1 MYGFTPVSGPVQR
14 QELTKLPVRKTRE
27 KKMVFKQ
34 CRKKLVGEWKEYE
47 IRKKNDVPT
56 KWKLL
61 TLKEHLALHER

>member
-1 MYGFTPVSGPVQR
+1 MFDCTLVPRPVQQR
-14 QELTKLPVRKTRE
+14 ELAKLQVRKTRV
-27 KKMVFKQ
+27 KKVLKQ

-47 IRKKNDVPT
+47 ICKKNDVPA